1 MGLQIRTL
9 TDVGMGK
16 IVANI
21 VKFVLNIHG
30 MVCGEVLMKKSL
42 NKNNII
48 DISFYA
54 GLAIKA
60 ANALLE
66 IVGGFLLVILTPD
79 GLSRLI
85 RIIALPE
92 LSEDPADPLMNY
104 LIRLGQNLTS
114 STQDSVAIYM
124 LLHGATKLVVIWL
137 LWKKILWAYP
147 LAMIIFGLFI
157 GYETYSYLHS
167 QSILILLIMVL
178 DAAILVLIILEYL
191 RLKPGRTE

>member
-1 MGLQIRTL
+1 
-9 TDVGMGK
+9 
-16 IVANI
+16 
-21 VKFVLNIHG
+21 
-30 MVCGEVLMKKSL
+30 MKKSL

-191 RLKPGRTE
+191 RLKPGRTQ